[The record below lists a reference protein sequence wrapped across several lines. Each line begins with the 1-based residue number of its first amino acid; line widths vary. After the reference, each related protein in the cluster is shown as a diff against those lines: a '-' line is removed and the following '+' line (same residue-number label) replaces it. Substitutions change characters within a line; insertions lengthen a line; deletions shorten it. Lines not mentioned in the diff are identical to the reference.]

1 MATVLTVRGD
11 SADSSLEEFPWA
23 ISDAPVHLSLAHHL
37 IRRGRRDFLII
48 ARGPL
53 SGRPVVGAQVA
64 TFTAVSP
71 QSGGIMEAQVEGPLA
86 AGLLRC
92 GLDAVVMI
100 GQTKSL
106 SGLVI
111 GPGGRVGWEESRVS
125 GSAGVWDTDKAL
137 RGDPSELIITTGALG
152 MAQHAAAS
160 IVVNNGFPTT
170 QGGLGARLGSLGV
183 KYVRFHSLL
192 TAASATV
199 TQARATEDYAA
210 KIQGNPLTRS
220 EFEAPGFGMW
230 SDPTLV
236 GYAGTEG
243 FSGTIGKGLREFS
256 GSSVLPFLAD
266 MGTAACPGCPQQ
278 CLKSYVHSPEI
289 PVDGGRV
296 HQLGIGALVTQGNQ
310 TEPEVLVSFNALCH
324 DLGVE
329 HLAAEEALRGRA
341 FTAQTLRSA
350 IEDAVATWS
359 PSDDTLLHVK
369 GMPVPPFD
377 PRGNQGLGLGFAL
390 NPTGPRYDVLEHDI
404 DFDSDAPWMGRENL
418 GRDFG
423 VPSGGIPMGT
433 LDERRHDAVVKL
445 WLSWSGLDAL
455 GLCEFAAP
463 PTREMTLEMMGEL
476 VQDLEGTPFSTE
488 DIWRIGA
495 LRLALLRS
503 CNHELGL
510 PSDADY
516 LPEHFYSSP
525 IAEGRLAGVVV
536 QKDDFVRTATVV
548 RKALGW
554 SETGVDPSSEAGAG
568 VARVS
573 EKVSESWKGASL

>member
-11 SADSSLEEFPWA
+11 SADSSLQEFPWA
-23 ISDAPVHLSLAHHL
+23 IADAPVHLSLAHHL
-37 IRRGRRDFLII
+37 ISGGRRDFLII

-53 SGRPVVGAQVA
+53 SGRPLVGAQVA

-86 AGLLRC
+86 AGLLGC
-92 GLDAVVMI
+92 GLDAVVI
-100 GQTKSL
+100 LGQTKRSL
-106 SGLVI
+106 GLVV
-111 GPGGRVGWEESRVS
+111 GPGGQVEWEESRVS
-125 GSAGVWDTDKAL
+125 DSAGVWETDEAL
-137 RGDPSELIITTGALG
+137 RGDPRELIISTGALG
-152 MAQHAAAS
+152 MAQHPAAS

-170 QGGLGARLGSLGV
+170 QGGLGACMGALGV
-183 KYVRFHSLL
+183 KYVRLHSPVPPTPP
-192 TAASATV
+192 TAV
-199 TQARATEDYAA
+199 QARATADYAS

-243 FSGTIGKGLREFS
+243 FSGTIGRGLREFS
-256 GSSVLPFLAD
+256 GSSVLPLLAD
-266 MGTAACPGCPQQ
+266 SGANACPGCPQQ
-278 CLKSYVHSPEI
+278 CLKSYLHSPEV

-310 TEPEVLVSFNALCH
+310 TEPELLVAFNALCH

-329 HLAAEEALRGRA
+329 HLAAEEALRGRTLSA
-341 FTAQTLRSA
+341 KTLRA
-350 IEDAVATWS
+350 DIENALATWS
-359 PSDDTLLHVK
+359 PEDAALLHVK
-369 GMPVPPFD
+369 GMPIPPFD

-433 LDERRHDAVVKL
+433 LDDRRYDAIVKL

-476 VQDLEGTPFSTE
+476 VQDLEGTPFGTE
-488 DIWRIGA
+488 DIWRVGA

-503 CNHELGL
+503 CNKELGL
-510 PSDADY
+510 GPDADY
-516 LPEHFYSSP
+516 LPEHFYSSA

-536 QKDDFVRTATVV
+536 KKDDFERAATVV
-548 RKALGW
+548 RKAFGW
-554 SETGVDPSSEAGAG
+554 SKDAVDPASDAGRG
-568 VARVS
+568 IARVT
-573 EKVSESWKGASL
+573 EKISGSWKGAGL